1 MFSSVDFLIMLSL
14 HRSQTTPSRGKFALR
29 AERRKGAQATRRH
42 LFSLSFSWPLALRD
56 ELLARFATK
65 VRYEALNCGSR
76 QVHSGSLLRQITWTQ
91 VH

>member
-14 HRSQTTPSRGKFALR
+14 HRFQTTSSRGKFELR
-29 AERRKGAQATRRH
+29 AGRRKGAQATRRH
-42 LFSLSFSWPLALRD
+42 LFSISFSWPLALRD

>member
-14 HRSQTTPSRGKFALR
+14 HRFQTTPSRGKFELR
-29 AERRKGAQATRRH
+29 AGRRKGAQATRRH
-42 LFSLSFSWPLALRD
+42 LFSVFFSWPLALRD

-65 VRYEALNCGSR
+65 VRYDALNSGSR
-76 QVHSGSLLRQITWTQ
+76 QVHSGSLLRQVTWTQ

>member
-14 HRSQTTPSRGKFALR
+14 PRSQTTPSPGKFALR
-29 AERRKGAQATRRH
+29 AGRRKGAQATRSH

-76 QVHSGSLLRQITWTQ
+76 QVHSGTLLRQVTWTQ